1 MMPGTRDPGRRIG
14 SSRCVPAAG
23 DSKMDA
29 PKEMRQRGDLRD
41 YLAAERT
48 LLAWI
53 RTGLA
58 LMGFGFVV
66 ARFGLFLQE
75 LQVAQ
80 PTLAAQSYGLS
91 LWFGTALIAMGVVVN
106 LFSGWQH
113 ARLVRELD
121 RCQQTH
127 SRSPT
132 PAVTIALFLAL
143 VGLAMTIYLISLR
156 GSAHGNSGNNSRNN
170 EETAMAPTADN
181 GIIAIPS
188 NHSVDQ
194 TVETLKGILLAKG
207 VTLFALVDHS
217 GEAEKVGMKMR
228 PTKLLIFGNP
238 KGGTPAMLAAPSIAI
253 DLPLKI
259 LIWEDSRGQVWLSY
273 NSPVYLQER
282 HGLPQELLQNIA
294 VVEAL
299 ATKAVA

>member
-1 MMPGTRDPGRRIG
+1 MGGPTGGDPK
-14 SSRCVPAAG
+14 AAL
-23 DSKMDA
+23 S
-29 PKEMRQRGDLRD
+29 D

-75 LQVAQ
+75 LQAMQ
-80 PTLAAQSYGLS
+80 NTAAAQTYGLS
-91 LWFGTALIAMGVVVN
+91 LWFGTALIAAGVFVN
-106 LFSGWQH
+106 LFAGWQH
-113 ARLVRELD
+113 TRLVRELD
-121 RCQQTH
+121 RGGAMH
-127 SRSPT
+127 SRPAG

-143 VGLAMTIYLISLR
+143 VGLAMTVYLISVR
-156 GSAHGNSGNNSRNN
+156 GSAHAVHGNNFQNN
-170 EETAMAPTADN
+170 RINKETPMTSTAPIADN
-181 GIIAIPS
+181 GIINMAS
-188 NHSVDQ
+188 NHSVDE
-194 TVETLKGILLAKG
+194 TVDKLKGILQAKG

-217 GEAEKVGMKMR
+217 GEAEKAGMKMR

-238 KGGTPAMLAAPSIAI
+238 KGGTPIMLAAPSAAI

-259 LIWEDSRGQVWLSY
+259 LVWEDNQGKVWASY
-273 NSPVYLQER
+273 NSPSYLQQR
-282 HGLPQELLQNIA
+282 HGIPQDLLPNIA

-299 ATKAVA
+299 AAKATE

>member
-1 MMPGTRDPGRRIG
+1 
-14 SSRCVPAAG
+14 
-23 DSKMDA
+23 MDA
-29 PKEMRQRGDLRD
+29 SAGTGQRAALSD

-66 ARFGLFLQE
+66 ARFGLFLQQ
-75 LQVAQ
+75 LQIAQ
-80 PTLAAQSYGLS
+80 HTPSVQPFGLS
-91 LWFGTALIAMGVVVN
+91 LWFGTALIGAGVAVN
-106 LFSGWQH
+106 LFSGWRHLRLIRLMDLGH
-113 ARLVRELD
+113 A
-121 RCQQTH
+121 T
-127 SRSPT
+127 RSHT
-132 PAVTIALFLAL
+132 TTLAVATSMFLAL
-143 VGLAMTIYLISLR
+143 VGLGMAIYLLSVR
-156 GSAHGNSGNNSRNN
+156 ASAQSNSENNSRSDK
-170 EETAMAPTADN
+170 ETPMAPITNN
-181 GIIAIPS
+181 GIIGIPS

-194 TVETLKGILLAKG
+194 TVEKLKSILQAKG

-299 ATKAVA
+299 AANAGA